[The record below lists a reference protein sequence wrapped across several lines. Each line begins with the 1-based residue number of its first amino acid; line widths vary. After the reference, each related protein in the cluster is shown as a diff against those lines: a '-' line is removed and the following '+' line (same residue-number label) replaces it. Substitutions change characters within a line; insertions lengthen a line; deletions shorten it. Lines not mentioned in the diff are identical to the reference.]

1 MNEFLSIS
9 PTFYGMSIVPQKY
22 WKDYGFALLAIAGAD
37 GDVSDPELDWL
48 TEELGSA
55 LKVSESLFVA
65 WEDFEWEDA
74 DLEEIFE
81 SMNPNQIANYSKVLL
96 YDAIRMSYADGDYS
110 DEERESVAEA
120 AGILKVNKE
129 TVLALE
135 ALVELE
141 RAANKLRQTIL

>member
-1 MNEFLSIS
+1 MNEFITIS

-55 LKVSESLFVA
+55 LEVTDSMIDA

-74 DLEEIFE
+74 DLAEIFAR
-81 SMNPNQIANYSKVLL
+81 MNPNQISNYSKLLL

-120 AGILKVNKE
+120 AYILKVNKE

-135 ALVELE
+135 ALVDLE

>member
-22 WKDYGFALLAIAGAD
+22 WKDYGLALLTIAGAD
-37 GDVSDPELDWL
+37 GDVSNPELDWL
-48 TEELGSA
+48 TEELGIVLA
-55 LKVSESLFVA
+55 VPEETIVA
-65 WEDFEWEDA
+65 WEEFEWANA
-74 DLEEIFE
+74 DLAEIFQRL
-81 SMNPNQIANYSKVLL
+81 NPNQIANYSKLIL

-110 DEERESVAEA
+110 DKERESVEDCAR
-120 AGILKVNKE
+120 ILRVNKE

-141 RAANKLRQTIL
+141 RAADKLRQTLL

>member
-22 WKDYGFALLAIAGAD
+22 WKDYGFALLTIAGSD

-48 TEELGSA
+48 TEELAVTLS
-55 LKVSESLFVA
+55 VSEDIIVA
-65 WEDFEWEDA
+65 WEEFEWLNA
-74 DLEEIFE
+74 DLAEIFQRL
-81 SMNPNQIANYSKVLL
+81 NPNQIANYSKLIL

-110 DEERESVAEA
+110 DKERESVEDCAR
-120 AGILKVNKE
+120 ILRVNKE
-129 TVLALE
+129 TMLALE

-141 RAANKLRQTIL
+141 RAADKLRQTLL

>member
-22 WKDYGFALLAIAGAD
+22 WKDYGLALLTIAGAD

-48 TEELGSA
+48 TEELGVVLS
-55 LKVSESLFVA
+55 VPEETIVA
-65 WEDFEWEDA
+65 WEEFEWANA
-74 DLEEIFE
+74 DLAEIFQRL
-81 SMNPNQIANYSKVLL
+81 NPNQIANYSKLIL

-110 DEERESVAEA
+110 DKERESVEDCAR
-120 AGILKVNKE
+120 ILRVSKE

-141 RAANKLRQTIL
+141 RAADKLRQTLL